1 MSEQP
6 AHSRPGVI
14 AVREALPATLPARR
28 AGLEIA
34 EFDTEFVV
42 WDPKWKMVHHLEG
55 VAAILFDACDGSTHS
70 AELLAEIAEATG
82 VTLAAVTD
90 EVTTVWQMFN
100 RRDLLAAPEPAELPA
115 RPPAQKRRGR
125 RKSA

>member
-14 AVREALPATLPARR
+14 AVREALPAVLPTRR
-28 AGLEIA
+28 AGLEVA

-42 WDPKWKMVHHLEG
+42 WDPTSKMVHHLEG
-55 VAAILFDACDGSTHS
+55 VAAILFDACDGSTGS

-82 VTLAAVTD
+82 VTLDAVTD
-90 EVTTVWQMFN
+90 EVTTVWQMYN
-100 RRDLLAAPEPAELPA
+100 RRDLLATPEPPA
-115 RPPAQKRRGR
+115 RPTGQAGRGR
-125 RKSA
+125 RKRA